1 MQITVDHV
9 IRFLERAAALI
20 REHATELTELDT
32 VIGDADHGTNLNRG
46 FSAVVVKLDALQDG
60 DIGTILD
67 VTGKTLLATVGGA
80 AGPLYGTAFRRAGAL
95 LAGRRTIDGADIAA
109 ALEVALEGIIERGRV
124 QRGEK
129 TMLDAIAPGVE
140 TFRSAIAEGKS
151 LEEAARNALAAV
163 EEGCALQFRCRRPR
177 GARRFSVRAAL
188 VIRTLAP
195 HQRTILPARWSVSTL
210 IRRPIST
217 QSSTRNPGK
226 NPVCAISRPMFW

>member
-140 TFRSAIAEGKS
+140 TFRSAIAQGKS
-151 LEEAARNALAAV
+151 LEEAARSALAAV
-163 EEGCALQFRCRRPR
+163 EEGMRATIPMQATK
-177 GARRFSVRAAL
+177 GRAAFL
-188 VIRTLAP
+188 GPRSIG
-195 HQRTILPARWSVSTL
+195 HQDPGATSAYYIACAMVGLDIDPPSDQHAVQ
-210 IRRPIST
+210 
-217 QSSTRNPGK
+217 QS
-226 NPVCAISRPMFW
+226 